1 MRPVPRLELV
11 LLRQPE
17 MECRVDLVLE
27 EDLRMLDWEGESL
40 SDGLSQHVLQG
51 GTTGTTLLE
60 SVGRDLDCESSR
72 LTLHI
77 SWLRWN
83 GDLDRY
89 QAVGVGNDHLL
100 SAGPWSPSSRP
111 SHL

>member
-1 MRPVPRLELV
+1 MRPVLRLELV

-27 EDLRMLDWEGESL
+27 EDLRMLHWEGESL

-51 GTTGTTLLE
+51 RTTRPALLE
-60 SVGRDLDCESSR
+60 SVGRNLDCESSR

-77 SWLRWN
+77 SWLCWN
-83 GDLDRY
+83 CDLDRY
-89 QAVGVGNDHLL
+89 QAVGVGNDDLL
-100 SAGPWSPSSRP
+100 SAGSWSPGTRP